1 MMLDFI
7 RSMNNPV
14 DRLTSAF
21 VRKTIASSLML
32 WALSPLALVSVASA
46 STFSAST
53 LVEVDVL
60 DGGLAFG
67 ERIRETE
74 VGEID
79 ALGDLVE
86 QRGGRKQSRGR
97 RIMRPRPPRRRRLP
111 NNRVQPGGGLDVAIR
126 SCTPDGEALTAL
138 VPAEN
143 PVFTMRD
150 YPTFL
155 FYLPDAPETV
165 DYAEFILLSA
175 DEKTEVYSTQFSPV
189 ASGIVS
195 VSIPAEVDKALV
207 VGEAYH
213 WYLNVH
219 CQTTTG
225 VPAVNGWVERV
236 AEDGLE
242 NSVSESVL
250 PDIWYDAIADTAQ
263 TLLAEQQSAQ
273 LQEDAQTVWA
283 QLLTAAELSELVN
296 VPIVGPA
303 MGSMLEP
310 VSVDDADL

>member
-60 DGGLAFG
+60 DGDLAFG

-283 QLLTAAELSELVN
+283 QLLTAAELGELVN

>member
-1 MMLDFI
+1 MLDFI

-60 DGGLAFG
+60 DGDLAFG

-283 QLLTAAELSELVN
+283 QLLTAAELGELVN